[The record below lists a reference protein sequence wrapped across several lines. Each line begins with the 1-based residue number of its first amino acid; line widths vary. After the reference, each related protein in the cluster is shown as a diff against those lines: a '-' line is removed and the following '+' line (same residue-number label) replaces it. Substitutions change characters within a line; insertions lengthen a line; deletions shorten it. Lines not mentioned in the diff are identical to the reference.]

1 MAIPTA
7 ERAQVLLDIVDKN
20 VKDAN
25 GQDGNLVI
33 KSQKPSKYA
42 NSLYLAI
49 SPLVFYSKEIFT
61 YKDVHHN
68 IFIIQKS

>member
-1 MAIPTA
+1 MGREHRCP
-7 ERAQVLLDIVDKN
+7 LDTVSKD

-49 SPLVFYSKEIFT
+49 SPLVLYYKEIFT
-61 YKDVHHN
+61 YKVVHH
-68 IFIIQKS
+68 IFKIQKS